1 MGRINTG
8 RLIVSGLIIGALTN
22 IGYALVMAWLLLW
35 PWKGA
40 LASIGRP
47 PFWINEV
54 LLLVALG
61 FVAGLGAAWIYAGVR
76 PRFGPGP
83 RTAIYVGL
91 VTWFI
96 GHVTAFGFCIALGLP
111 ADVMAITAGI
121 GLVISVVA
129 TLAGA
134 SFYREDG

>member
-47 PFWINEV
+47 PFWISE
-54 LLLVALG
+54 LLLLLALG

-91 VTWFI
+91 ATWFI
-96 GHVTAFGFCIALGLP
+96 GHVTAFGFCMALGLP

-121 GLVISVVA
+121 GLVISIVA

>member
-1 MGRINTG
+1 MGKINTG
-8 RLIVSGLIIGALTN
+8 RLIASGLIIGALTN

-40 LASIGRP
+40 LAAIGRP

-54 LLLVALG
+54 LILLALG
-61 FVAGLGAAWIYAGVR
+61 FVAGFGAAWIYVGVR

-83 RTAIYVGL
+83 RTAIYVAL
-91 VTWFI
+91 AVWFTC
-96 GHVTAFGFCIALGLP
+96 HVTAFGFCFALGLP
-111 ADVMAITAGI
+111 ADVMAMTAGL
-121 GLVISVVA
+121 GLVISIVA

-134 SFYREDG
+134 AFYREES

>member
-1 MGRINTG
+1 MGKIDTG

-54 LLLVALG
+54 LILLAIGLVAG
-61 FVAGLGAAWIYAGVR
+61 FGAAWIYAGVR
-76 PRFGPGP
+76 PRFGPRP
-83 RTAIYVGL
+83 RTALYVGL
-91 VTWFI
+91 ATWVI
-96 GHVTAFGFCIALGLP
+96 GHVSAFGFCIALGLP
-111 ADVMAITAGI
+111 AVVMAITAGI

-129 TLAGA
+129 TLAGT